1 MDKPTLTLVD
11 GKNLNKKVTGMDE
24 LRYMVVSPSRRHLDD
39 IVHVLR
45 GAAGAS
51 EISAMEGDLPQLGNL
66 ANQAVPDVLIVDS
79 GGDGR
84 SDLAALERLGALYPG
99 MSFIVLREQQSADF
113 LIQAMRVGVRE
124 VLPLPLNTDALSG
137 ALQRTRQHLGFSA
150 NRSGKV
156 LAFISCK
163 GGSGAT
169 FLAANLAY
177 TLATQSS
184 KKVALFDFNLQF
196 GDALLFLSDHKPA
209 ATLADAARGIHRLDP
224 AFLAS
229 SMVHVT
235 PSLSVL
241 ASPEDPA
248 QGTEVKPDHIDS
260 LLRMARNQYDFTI
273 LDVGRSLDA
282 RTIKALDHADMIFV
296 VLQVT
301 LPFIRDGKRLM
312 EVFRTLDYPKN
323 KIHLVVNR
331 YQKGGDISLEDLQQS
346 LGSKVLRTIPNH
358 YEAAAASVNQG
369 IPIAKLAR
377 SSPVSKALTE
387 WSEALAKEPEKDED
401 SWIKRVFKRA

>member
-1 MDKPTLTLVD
+1 MDKPKLTLVD
-11 GKNLNKKVTGMDE
+11 ANNLNKKVSVMDE

-51 EISAMEGDLPQLGNL
+51 EIAVMEGDLPQLGNL
-66 ANQAVPDVLIVDS
+66 AGQTVPDVLIVDS
-79 GGDGR
+79 SGDGR
-84 SDLAALERLGALYPG
+84 GDLAAMERLGALYPT
-99 MSFIVLREQQSADF
+99 MSFIVLRELQSADF
-113 LIQAMRVGVRE
+113 LIQAMRAGVRE
-124 VLPLPLNTDALSG
+124 VLPLPLNADALSG

-150 NRSGKV
+150 NRSGKI
-156 LAFISCK
+156 LSFISCK

-177 TLATQSS
+177 TLATQCN
-184 KKVALFDFNLQF
+184 KKVALFDLNLQF

-229 SMVHVT
+229 SMVQIT
-235 PSLSVL
+235 PNLGVL

-248 QGTEVKPDHIDS
+248 QATEIKPEHIDS
-260 LLRMARNQYDFTI
+260 LLRMARNQYDFVI

-282 RTIKALDHADMIFV
+282 RTIKALDHADMIFM
-296 VLQVT
+296 VLQLT
-301 LPFIRDGKRLM
+301 LPFIRDGKRLA

-323 KIHLVVNR
+323 KIHLIVNR
-331 YQKGGDISLEDLQQS
+331 YHKGGDINLENLQQS
-346 LGSKVLRTIPNH
+346 LGSKVMRTIPNH

-369 IPIAKLAR
+369 IPIAKLEKN
-377 SSPVSKALTE
+377 SPVSKALAE
-387 WSEALAKEPEKDED
+387 WSEMLAREPEKSEA